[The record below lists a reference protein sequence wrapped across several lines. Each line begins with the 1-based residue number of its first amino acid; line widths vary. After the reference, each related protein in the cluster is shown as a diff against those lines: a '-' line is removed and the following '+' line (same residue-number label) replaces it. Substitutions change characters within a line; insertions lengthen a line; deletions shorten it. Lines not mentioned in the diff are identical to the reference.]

1 MAKNNNIVGQGLAPA
16 VWCKIQSMV
25 KTVRPYDWIFKHCFK
40 IRTPTNAFPLRGR
53 GTAPAVDEVLGFNGW
68 QKKGNPR
75 RGFPSCT
82 SCNAPVEVCATNF
95 RSCLQLPCA
104 LRTQKRVS
112 LSAESDQ
119 RRRLWKP
126 PPFEKG
132 GPKLYYLLWNFTD
145 QQKTAPYVGRHSDHD
160 ALNQT
165 TFVPAPRTVLSKALR
180 RARWVCRTFQWRG
193 RKVFLLYQSP
203 GRKVPQGY

>member
-1 MAKNNNIVGQGLAPA
+1 MLLPFGI
-16 VWCKIQSMV
+16 
-25 KTVRPYDWIFKHCFK
+25 
-40 IRTPTNAFPLRGR
+40 
-53 GTAPAVDEVLGFNGW
+53 EFNER

-82 SCNAPVEVCATNF
+82 SCNSPI
-95 RSCLQLPCA
+95 
-104 LRTQKRVS
+104 LRKMAQRGVS
-112 LSAESDQ
+112 LSAESEQ
-119 RRRLWKP
+119 RRRLWTP

-145 QQKTAPYVGRHSDHD
+145 EQKTAPYVGRHSDHD

-165 TFVPAPRTVLSKALR
+165 IFVPAQRTVLSKALR

-193 RKVFLLYQSP
+193 RKVSLLYHIP
-203 GRKVPQGY
+203 GHKVPQGY